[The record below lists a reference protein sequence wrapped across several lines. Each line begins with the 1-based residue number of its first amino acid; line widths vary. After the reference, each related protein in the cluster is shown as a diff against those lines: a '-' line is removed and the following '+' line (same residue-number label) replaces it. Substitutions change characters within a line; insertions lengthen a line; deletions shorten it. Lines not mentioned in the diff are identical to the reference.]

1 MGSNSGYIYRCNQN
15 CPIHKH
21 CFIIKTEKPIKVPFM
36 ILHKCEAVKRDIR
49 IQIGDDRPP

>member
-1 MGSNSGYIYRCNQN
+1 MGSNPGYIYRCNQN

-36 ILHKCEAVKRDIR
+36 ILHKCEATKRDIR
-49 IQIGDDRPP
+49 FQIGGERPS